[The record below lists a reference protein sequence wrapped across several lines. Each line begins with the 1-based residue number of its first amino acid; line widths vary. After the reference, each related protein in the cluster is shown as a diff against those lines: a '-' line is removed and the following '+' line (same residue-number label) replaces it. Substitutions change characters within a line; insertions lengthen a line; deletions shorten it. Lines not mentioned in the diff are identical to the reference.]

1 MSTVV
6 ARYFMHTFFSDIQHR
21 VMASQNGRLIQEWL
35 GERFP

>member
-1 MSTVV
+1 MFNFK
-6 ARYFMHTFFSDIQHR
+6 ANISDIQHR